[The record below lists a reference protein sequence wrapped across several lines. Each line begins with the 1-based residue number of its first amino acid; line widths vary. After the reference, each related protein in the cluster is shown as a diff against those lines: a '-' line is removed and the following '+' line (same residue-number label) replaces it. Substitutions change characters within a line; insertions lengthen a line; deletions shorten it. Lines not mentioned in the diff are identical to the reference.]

1 MAPSASLITYLTMWY
16 VGNYWYNI
24 YNKTAG
30 KLSGGA
36 NFAFTNATMQLV
48 IGCAYAIFLWL
59 APDARKQPTLTLGQ
73 FMSLAPLG
81 FFAAVAHGGAVY
93 AMSAGAVSFGQIVK
107 AGEPV
112 FAAAVGYF
120 VYKKSESVPKLI
132 CLLPVIGGIAIASM
146 QELDFTMA
154 SLIAASTAN
163 VASAFRGSENKRV
176 MTGELSSAIGSGG
189 NSYALTTIWAT
200 ILLTPTVFISGE
212 FDRIDEYLA
221 LLRSDSTFRYNLLM
235 SGVTFYLYN
244 EVSTKCLTGKDGLS
258 GVSHSVANTAKRAV
272 VIVGSAL
279 AFGEDMGFLKSVGC
293 TIAIAGTFLY
303 AIADSI
309 PGYLGFGKKAKSN

>member
-1 MAPSASLITYLTMWY
+1 
-16 VGNYWYNI
+16 
-24 YNKTAG
+24 
-30 KLSGGA
+30 
-36 NFAFTNATMQLV
+36 
-48 IGCAYAIFLWL
+48 
-59 APDARKQPTLTLGQ
+59 
-73 FMSLAPLG
+73 
-81 FFAAVAHGGAVY
+81 
-93 AMSAGAVSFGQIVK
+93 
-107 AGEPV
+107 
-112 FAAAVGYF
+112 
-120 VYKKSESVPKLI
+120 
-132 CLLPVIGGIAIASM
+132 
-146 QELDFTMA
+146 
-154 SLIAASTAN
+154 
-163 VASAFRGSENKRV
+163 

-221 LLRSDSTFRYNLLM
+221 LLRSNSTFRYNLLM